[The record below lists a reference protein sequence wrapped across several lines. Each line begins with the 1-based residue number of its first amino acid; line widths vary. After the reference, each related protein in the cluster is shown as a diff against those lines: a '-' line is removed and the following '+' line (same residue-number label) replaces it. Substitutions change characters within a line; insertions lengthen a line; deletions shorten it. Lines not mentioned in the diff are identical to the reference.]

1 MQGALGQAQLLI
13 IVVSERSTIVGPTP
27 IMGHPLVA
35 EKNRFFTLD
44 AISRTQLDPEQREL
58 FLDNLKRFL
67 KEEVAPHYDE
77 WESAS
82 IWPRSLWRRL
92 GEEGFLCV
100 DLPEAYG
107 GYGVSFELSGAIVEE
122 VSRAGFGALAS
133 GLSVH
138 SDIVA
143 PYILNLGSE
152 EQRQAW
158 LPKMVTGEAVG
169 AIGMTEPGAGSDLQ
183 GIRTTA
189 TKDGDDY
196 CINGQK
202 TFITNGQHCDVLVL
216 AAKTNP
222 AEGAKGITLFTVDAS
237 KPGFNRGRNLEK
249 MGLHSGDTSELFFE
263 DLKVSA
269 ADILGGE
276 GKGFY
281 NMMNELPRE
290 RLILGIGCVGAAE
303 GAFELAVDYVHERQ
317 AFGAS
322 IASFQNTRYKL
333 AEMKTEIELNRALA
347 EKYVTKFMDGELSS
361 AEASMLKLAASEMQG
376 RVVDQCL
383 QMFGG
388 YGYMSEY
395 PISRAYVDARIQ
407 RIYGGTS
414 EIMKELVSRSILPSN
429 SR

>member
-1 MQGALGQAQLLI
+1 MEAS
-13 IVVSERSTIVGPTP
+13 VR
-27 IMGHPLVA
+27 
-35 EKNRFFTLD
+35 N
-44 AISRTQLDPEQREL
+44 QLDTQQREL
-58 FLDNLKRFL
+58 FLDNLRRFL
-67 KEEVAPHYDE
+67 KEEVAPHYDD
-77 WESAS
+77 WEAS
-82 IWPRSLWRRL
+82 GIWPRSLWNRL

-100 DLPEAYG
+100 DMPETYG
-107 GYGVSFELSGAIVEE
+107 GYGVSFELSAAIVDE

-143 PYILNLGSE
+143 PYILNLGTE
-152 EQRQAW
+152 EQRQTW
-158 LPKMVTGEAVG
+158 LPKMVSGEAVG
-169 AIGMTEPGAGSDLQ
+169 AIGMSEPGAGSDLQ
-183 GIRTTA
+183 GIRTA
-189 TKDGDDY
+189 AIKDGDDY

-216 AAKTNP
+216 ATKTDPNL
-222 AEGAKGITLFTVDAS
+222 GAKGITLFTVDTS

-263 DLKVSA
+263 DLRVSA

-290 RLILGIGCVGAAE
+290 RLILGVGCVGAAQ
-303 GAFELAVDYVHERQ
+303 GAFELAVDYVHERK
-317 AFGAS
+317 AFGS
-322 IASFQNTRYKL
+322 TIASFQNTRYKL
-333 AEMKTEIELNRALA
+333 AEMKTELELNRALA
-347 EKYVTKFMDGELSS
+347 EKYTQKFIDGELTS
-361 AEASMLKLAASEMQG
+361 AEASMLKLASSEMQG

-383 QMFGG
+383 QLFGG
-388 YGYMSEY
+388 YGYMNEY

-414 EIMKELVSRSILPSN
+414 EIMKELVSRSIEPS
-429 SR
+429 SSS